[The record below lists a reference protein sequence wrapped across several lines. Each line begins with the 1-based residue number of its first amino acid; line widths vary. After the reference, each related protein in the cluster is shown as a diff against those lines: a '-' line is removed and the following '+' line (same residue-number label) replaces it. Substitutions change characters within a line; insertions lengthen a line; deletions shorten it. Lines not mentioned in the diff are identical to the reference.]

1 MARIYS
7 DILSGTMDVFAS
19 VISNNL
25 NVINGIEDHPY
36 GMLYIILGAVALA
49 FTRYCLFGRRRWI

>member
-1 MARIYS
+1 MVRIYS

-36 GMLYIILGAVALA
+36 GMLFIILGSVTLA
-49 FTRYCLFGRRRWI
+49 FTGYCLFRRRQWI